1 LDNSNYN
8 DPFQKPSPDPYSY
21 HESGSPGMAKAAFI
35 LGICSLLFSLYGL
48 GLTFAVLGIIFALL
62 SRGRGSMQKP
72 AKIGVG
78 LSAAGLIVGCIVM
91 VFSLVSVVNDVSKMN
106 WTDIIE
112 NYEDILP
119 NGSDIPSN
127 DTTTAL

>member
-1 LDNSNYN
+1 
-8 DPFQKPSPDPYSY
+8 
-21 HESGSPGMAKAAFI
+21 
-35 LGICSLLFSLYGL
+35 
-48 GLTFAVLGIIFALL
+48 
-62 SRGRGSMQKP
+62 MQKP